1 MVEVTILLM
10 FHKKLTLDEARD
22 LMVEKQLA
30 ARSIKDPR
38 VLEAMR
44 EIPRHLFVDKDLWD
58 AAYRDSPLL
67 IGYGQTISQPYIV
80 AFMTQALRLPDDG
93 QAVVLEI
100 GTGSGYQAA
109 ILSRLAAKVYS
120 VERIEALAK
129 NAQRL
134 LEELDIHNVEI
145 KVDDGGYGWV
155 EHSPYDGIIATAA
168 APEIPRPLID
178 QLKDGGTL
186 VAPVGPKWQQ
196 ELIRL
201 QWQNNRIETERLAPV
216 AFVPLIGEHGWAE
229 EEY

>member
-1 MVEVTILLM
+1 M
-10 FHKKLTLDEARD
+10 FNKKLTLDEARA

-44 EIPRHLFVDKDLWD
+44 EIPRHLFVDEDLWD
-58 AAYRDSPLL
+58 AAYRDSPLV

-80 AFMTQALRLPDDG
+80 AFMTQSLQLPEDG

-120 VERIEALAK
+120 VERIEPLAK
-129 NAQRL
+129 NAQHV

-145 KVDDGGYGWV
+145 KVGDGGYGWAG
-155 EHSPYDGIIATAA
+155 HSPYDGIIATAA

-178 QLKDGGTL
+178 QLKDGGNL
-186 VAPVGPKWQQ
+186 VASVGPKWQQ
-196 ELIRL
+196 ELVRL
-201 QWQNNRIETERLAPV
+201 QWQNNRIVTERLAPV

-229 EEY
+229 DEY

>member
-1 MVEVTILLM
+1 M
-10 FHKKLTLDEARD
+10 FHKKLTLDEARA

-30 ARSIKDPR
+30 ARSIKDLR

-44 EIPRHLFVDKDLWD
+44 EIPRHLFVDEDLWD
-58 AAYRDSPLL
+58 AAYRDSPLV

-80 AFMTQALRLPDDG
+80 AFMTQSLRLPEDG

-120 VERIEALAK
+120 VERIEPLAK
-129 NAQRL
+129 NALRV

-145 KVDDGGYGWV
+145 KVGDGGYGWV

-178 QLKDGGTL
+178 QLKDGGNL

-196 ELIRL
+196 ELVRL
-201 QWQNNRIETERLAPV
+201 QWQNNRIVTERLAPV

-229 EEY
+229 DEY

>member
-38 VLEAMR
+38 VLETMR

-80 AFMTQALRLPDDG
+80 AFMTQALRLSEDG

-129 NAQRL
+129 NAQCL

-145 KVDDGGYGWV
+145 KVGDGGYGWV

-201 QWQNNRIETERLAPV
+201 QWRNNRIETERLAPV

-229 EEY
+229 DEY

>member
-1 MVEVTILLM
+1 M
-10 FHKKLTLDEARD
+10 FHKKLTLDEARA

-30 ARSIKDPR
+30 ARSIKDLR

-80 AFMTQALRLPDDG
+80 AFMTQALQLPEDG

-196 ELIRL
+196 ERIRL

-229 EEY
+229 DEY

>member
-1 MVEVTILLM
+1 M
-10 FHKKLTLDEARD
+10 FHKKLTLDEARA
-22 LMVEKQLA
+22 LMVKKQLA

-44 EIPRHLFVDKDLWD
+44 EIPRHLFVDEDLWD

-67 IGYGQTISQPYIV
+67 IGHGQTISQPYIV
-80 AFMTQALRLPDDG
+80 AFMTQSLQLPEDG

-120 VERIEALAK
+120 VERIETLAK
-129 NAQRL
+129 NAQHV

-145 KVDDGGYGWV
+145 KVDDGGYGWA
-155 EHSPYDGIIATAA
+155 EHSPYDGIVATAA

-178 QLKDGGTL
+178 QLKDGGNL

-196 ELIRL
+196 ELVRL
-201 QWQNNRIETERLAPV
+201 QWQGNRTVTERLAPV

-229 EEY
+229 DEY

>member
-1 MVEVTILLM
+1 M
-10 FHKKLTLDEARD
+10 FHKKLTLDEARA

-30 ARSIKDPR
+30 ARSIKDLR

-44 EIPRHLFVDKDLWD
+44 EIPRHLFVDEDLWD
-58 AAYRDSPLL
+58 AAYRDSPLV

-80 AFMTQALRLPDDG
+80 AFMTQSLRLPEDG

-120 VERIEALAK
+120 VERIEPLAK
-129 NAQRL
+129 NALRV

-145 KVDDGGYGWV
+145 KVGDGGYGWV

-178 QLKDGGTL
+178 QLKEGGNL

-201 QWQNNRIETERLAPV
+201 QWQDNKIVTERLAPV

>member
-1 MVEVTILLM
+1 M
-10 FHKKLTLDEARD
+10 FNKKLTLDEARAS
-22 LMVEKQLA
+22 MVEKQLA

-44 EIPRHLFVDKDLWD
+44 EIPRHLFVDEDLWD
-58 AAYRDSPLL
+58 VAYRDSPLV

-80 AFMTQALRLPDDG
+80 AFMTQSLRLPEDG

-129 NAQRL
+129 NAQRV
-134 LEELDIHNVEI
+134 LEELGIHNVEI
-145 KVDDGGYGWV
+145 KVGDGGYGWP
-155 EHSPYDGIIATAA
+155 EHSPYDGIVATAA
-168 APEIPRPLID
+168 APEIPGPLID
-178 QLKDGGTL
+178 QLKEGGKL

-196 ELIRL
+196 ELVRL
-201 QWQNNRIETERLAPV
+201 QWQDNRIVTERLAPV
-216 AFVPLIGEHGWAE
+216 AFVPLIGEHGWE
-229 EEY
+229 EGEY